1 MDATD
6 RKIVNELQGSFPI
19 SARPYAEAAATLGL
33 TEDELLARLTRLL
46 ADGVLTRFGPLY
58 HAERLGGAL
67 TLAAMKVP
75 ASDFDRIAAVVNA
88 HPEVAHNYERQHEFN
103 MWFVLA
109 TETPE
114 RIHDV
119 ISVIEGETGC
129 KVFNLPKL
137 EEFYVGLRFEA

>member
-1 MDATD
+1 M
-6 RKIVNELQGSFPI
+6 RGS
-19 SARPYAEAAATLGL
+19 S
-33 TEDELLARLTRLL
+33 
-46 ADGVLTRFGPLY
+46 
-58 HAERLGGAL
+58 GAG
-67 TLAAMKVP
+67 
-75 ASDFDRIAAVVNA
+75 RIAAVVNA

-119 ISVIEGETGC
+119 ISVIEGETGY

-137 EEFYVGLRFEA
+137 EEFYVGLRFEV